1 MYVAELELVDFRSYV
16 RSAITLQPGVT
27 SFIGSNGQG
36 KTNLVEAIEYLSTL
50 SSHRVSSDV
59 PLIRL
64 GARQAIV
71 RARVRAGSDDLRS
84 LLLEVEINSGRANRT
99 RINRARTQ
107 RTRDLLGVLRTVV
120 FSPND
125 LSIVRGDPSDRRH
138 FLDGLVITRWPR
150 MAGVKADYERI
161 LRQRNVLLKSLA
173 GRGAS
178 AGGEAGAT
186 LEIWDEQLATVGA
199 ELLSAR
205 LDTLSALMPLSLIHI
220 SEPTRLRRI

>member
-1 MYVAELELVDFRSYV
+1 MC
-16 RSAITLQPGVT
+16 
-27 SFIGSNGQG
+27 
-36 KTNLVEAIEYLSTL
+36 
-50 SSHRVSSDV
+50 
-59 PLIRL
+59 IR
-64 GARQAIV
+64 
-71 RARVRAGSDDLRS
+71 D
-84 LLLEVEINSGRANRT
+84 
-99 RINRARTQ
+99 RTQ

-186 LEIWDEQLATVGA
+186 LEIWDEQLATIGA

-205 LDTLSALMPLSLIHI
+205 LDTLSSLMPLAAKAYGDIAPVNDLTTVQYRSTIDLSDLWSPPQADTPSDPVDRAALTERFRDALSARRKDELLSLIHI
-220 SEPTRLRRI
+220 